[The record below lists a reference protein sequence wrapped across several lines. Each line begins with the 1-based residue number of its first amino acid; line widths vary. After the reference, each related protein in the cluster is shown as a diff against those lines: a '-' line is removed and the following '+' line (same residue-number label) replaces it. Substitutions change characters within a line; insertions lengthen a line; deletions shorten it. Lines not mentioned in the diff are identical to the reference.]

1 MLNSRELTSSTI
13 RVMVSLRVLFSWVV
27 RLIWSSVK
35 VALEEVNRR
44 ESEDKEDAFED
55 FLASVRKS

>member
-1 MLNSRELTSSTI
+1 MLNSRALISSTM
-13 RVMVSLRVLFSWVV
+13 RAMVSLRVLASWVV

-35 VALEEVNRR
+35 VAVTEVNRR

>member
-1 MLNSRELTSSTI
+1 MLNSRALISSTM

-35 VALEEVNRR
+35 VAVTEVNRR

>member
-1 MLNSRELTSSTI
+1 MLNSRALISSTM

>member
-1 MLNSRELTSSTI
+1 MRA
-13 RVMVSLRVLFSWVV
+13 MVSLRVLVSWVV

-35 VALEEVNRR
+35 VALTEVNLR
-44 ESEDKEDAFED
+44 EREDKEDAFED

>member
-1 MLNSRELTSSTI
+1 MLNSRALISSTM
-13 RVMVSLRVLFSWVV
+13 RSMVSLRVLFSWVV

-35 VALEEVNRR
+35 VAVTEVNRR

>member
-1 MLNSRELTSSTI
+1 MLNSRALISSTM
-13 RVMVSLRVLFSWVV
+13 RAMVSLRVLVSWVV

-35 VALEEVNRR
+35 VAVTEVNRR

>member
-1 MLNSRELTSSTI
+1 MLNSRALISSTM
-13 RVMVSLRVLFSWVV
+13 RAMVSLRVLVSWVV
-27 RLIWSSVK
+27 RLLCCSVK
-35 VALEEVNRR
+35 VAVTEVNRR

>member
-1 MLNSRELTSSTI
+1 MLNSRALISSTM
-13 RVMVSLRVLFSWVV
+13 RAMVSLRVLASWVV

-35 VALEEVNRR
+35 VAVMEVNRR